1 MIFRNKPWVPVV
13 ILIVAFAISVSVSAY
28 EKAKFENW
36 ATTTGIVTHTSEIK
50 HNRRRSLIFISDESV
65 IYYDYSVNGKNYE
78 GISSYMYI
86 NGDKYLEGESYQIW
100 YNPDKPEESAF
111 LNPYKSSVAYFP
123 FIVAFISVFL
133 YLIVF
138 LGTKKKARK

>member
-65 IYYDYSVNGKNYE
+65 IYYDYSVNGKDYE
-78 GISSYMYI
+78 GIISYMYI

-100 YNPDKPEESAF
+100 YNPDKPEESTF
-111 LNPYKSSVAYFP
+111 LNPYKTSVAYFP
-123 FIVAFISVFL
+123 VTITLISISI
-133 YLIVF
+133 YLVIF
-138 LGTKKKARK
+138 LGTKRKERK

>member
-1 MIFRNKPWVPVV
+1 MYSPLCASR
-13 ILIVAFAISVSVSAY
+13 FAISVSVSAY
-28 EKAKFENW
+28 EKVKFEDW
-36 ATTTGIVTHTSEIK
+36 TTTTGTVTHISEIK
-50 HNRRRSLIFISDESV
+50 RNRRHDLIFIFDEKV
-65 IYYDYSVNGKNYE
+65 IYYDYSVNGKKYE

-100 YNPDKPEESAF
+100 YNPDKPEESTF
-111 LNPYKSSVAYFP
+111 LNPYKSSVSYFP